1 MVWTDRN
8 RTVLTVTR
16 RDKSPEDRLLCSLSL
31 GLVIIY
37 IHIYGKRG
45 GEYAVNKPWGMVQIA
60 AAFEVGWVIGLKH
73 ANNLWEWSATAIAII
88 ISIYLMIKVSR
99 YLPVGTVYALF
110 VGLGTAGTV
119 LAEILFLE
127 QRYMAR
133 K

>member
-1 MVWTDRN
+1 M
-8 RTVLTVTR
+8 
-16 RDKSPEDRLLCSLSL
+16 
-31 GLVIIY
+31 
-37 IHIYGKRG
+37 
-45 GEYAVNKPWGMVQIA
+45 NKPWGMVQIA